1 MSLLSVF
8 IFWYNIGVDFL
19 VKFCYDVNLFNIL
32 FNIIVILK
40 LLTFDEYFKICL
52 KFCFL
57 LLIVIIEV
65 LW

>member
-19 VKFCYDVNLFNIL
+19 VKFCYNVNLFNIL

-40 LLTFDEYFKICL
+40 LLMFDEYFKICL